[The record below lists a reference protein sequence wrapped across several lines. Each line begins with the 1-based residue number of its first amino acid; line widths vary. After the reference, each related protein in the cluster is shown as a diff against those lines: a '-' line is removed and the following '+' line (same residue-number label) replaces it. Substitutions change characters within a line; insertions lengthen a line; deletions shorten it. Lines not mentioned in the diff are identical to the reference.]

1 MSDQQRWDSLACNG
15 NAFVK
20 TPHLDRMAG
29 EGVNCRNSFTPWPVC
44 TPARA
49 TMWTGLYPHAH
60 EITYNVYGVDDI
72 IGEVS
77 PCPRTLFH
85 ILKEHGYTTAH
96 FGKWHLGEENPGTF
110 DCWDSFN
117 SVMPHWIPGE
127 RYEGKWRP
135 HDHEDKLVEFLT
147 QQAGKENPFM
157 AVVGFYPPH
166 NPYEAPVEYMD
177 MYRGKGIPNPGYYAC
192 VTALDDIV
200 GRIDA
205 SLRELGIAENT
216 MVVYFSDH
224 GDHFGY
230 RGKDHKWDCRDDSI
244 RVPMIFKYPGTIPAG
259 NTLDQ
264 FVGLEDLMP
273 TILDYAGIDCD
284 DLRLHG
290 RSMRPLL
297 EQEPTDWRDAYFVQN
312 YNAVARLQQRCVRT
326 DRWKLVLSDMEGSMN
341 AYRSHAPNA
350 LFNIET
356 DPEEESEMNLYED
369 FARRIKCRDYLPEH
383 RDTIIALINRLRARA
398 EETGD
403 RLGLRICRRALK
415 QVESKGA

>member
-1 MSDQQRWDSLACNG
+1 
-15 NAFVK
+15 
-20 TPHLDRMAG
+20 
-29 EGVNCRNSFTPWPVC
+29 
-44 TPARA
+44 
-49 TMWTGLYPHAH
+49 MWTGVYPHAH
-60 EITYNVYGVDDI
+60 EVTYNVYDVDDI

-85 ILKEHGYTTAH
+85 ILKDHGYATAH
-96 FGKWHLGEENPGTF
+96 FGKWHLGDENPGTF

-117 SVMPHWIPGE
+117 SVLPHWIPGE

-135 HDHEDKLVEFLT
+135 HDHEEKLVDFLKE
-147 QQAGKENPFM
+147 QAGKEDPFM

-205 SLRELGIAENT
+205 ILRELGIAENT
-216 MVVYFSDH
+216 MVIYFSDH

-244 RVPMIFKYPGTIPAG
+244 RIPMLFKYPGTIPAG
-259 NTLDQ
+259 NTLNQ

-273 TILDYAGIDCD
+273 TILDYAGIDRGD
-284 DLRLHG
+284 MPLHG
-290 RSMRPLL
+290 GSMRPLL
-297 EQEPTDWRDAYFVQN
+297 EQQETDWRSAYVIQN
-312 YNAVARLQQRCVRT
+312 YNAEARLQQRCVRT
-326 DRWKLVLSDMEGSMN
+326 DRWKLILSDIEGSMAN
-341 AYRSHAPNA
+341 YRSHAPNA
-350 LFNIET
+350 LFNLET

-369 FARRIKCRDYLPEH
+369 FTKRIKFRDYLPEH
-383 RDTIIALINRLRARA
+383 RDTIVKLIAMLRDHSERI
-398 EETGD
+398 GD
-403 RLGLRICRRALK
+403 ALGLKICRRAIK
-415 QVESKGA
+415 QMERKSG